1 MLLIKL
7 TALIMGMV
15 MALTGMNNAFPQSSL
30 LPEQGKRPAQAACL
44 PRPRGAA
51 ERAALLPVM
60 LVEEPIARPA
70 QTGFDIMQTEAYG
83 FNVSGQWTTGPGPD
97 SIPWG
102 IWFPNSD
109 AVLLVDVRPT
119 VPEKSTFTQNWED
132 TKKALEQSAEE
143 VLGNNLEAIDFY
155 TKQ

>member
-44 PRPRGAA
+44 PRPRGAV

-70 QTGFDIMQTEAYG
+70 QTGFDIMRRKPTASMFPGNGPQARGLTAYPGESG
-83 FNVSGQWTTGPGPD
+83 FP
-97 SIPWG
+97 IPMRCFLWMCG
-102 IWFPNSD
+102 RQCRKRAPLPRIGRIRRKPWNNPQKRCLEIIWKP
-109 AVLLVDVRPT
+109 
-119 VPEKSTFTQNWED
+119 
-132 TKKALEQSAEE
+132 
-143 VLGNNLEAIDFY
+143 
-155 TKQ
+155 